1 MLNNI
6 SYKSDIFC
14 HHQSQSLTEKRKW
27 KRKSKS
33 RKRGRKHCQ
42 IKKNQSGERKD
53 RVTNS
58 KLRKSIQKRIKVLEQ
73 QQADGHS
80 QAKNLINI
88 QVVRLNL
95 LSQIHPFI
103 TECQKL
109 IKRLPKG
116 LLKRPTQAGTTTKKL
131 ITGGHK

>member
-1 MLNNI
+1 METEIKIKEEGEEALPDKEEPI
-6 SYKSDIFC
+6 RREEGQGDI
-14 HHQSQSLTEKRKW
+14 W
-27 KRKSKS
+27 IN
-33 RKRGRKHCQ
+33 G
-42 IKKNQSGERKD
+42 
-53 RVTNS
+53 
-58 KLRKSIQKRIKVLEQ
+58 KLRKSVQKRIKVLEQ

-88 QVVRLNL
+88 PVDRLNL

-116 LLKRPTQAGTTTKKL
+116 LLKRPAQAGTTTKKL